1 MKFSRRILSVAV
13 LAAIAAPAAHAEVP
27 IDVIAGSEI
36 SFEGL
41 LQADANWFHSDIR
54 NLNGDAQDG
63 SKQDAEL
70 RRAELILKGKG
81 PGNIEWVIG
90 YDAKADKW
98 LDTNLRYKL
107 GGNANHY
114 LQAGQF
120 KQPNSLEEL
129 SSTKNNDF
137 VSKAM
142 ITNTWALAR
151 RVGAAYSVGDASW
164 SVTGSLFTRELK
176 RGLAAGEGYGVRGTW
191 APINDTGSILHLGLS
206 YVNYD
211 AEKPVINGANFKNRA
226 GFSVRPGADLAGG
239 RLIDT
244 GNIDNADRIAT
255 TGLEGFWVG
264 GPVKVQGEYMSTR
277 VSRTTSAP
285 SFNGTGGYVSA
296 VWNITGE
303 TWGYKAGVPTTPLP
317 NEPES
322 GMWQVGVRYDTM
334 DLDDYDAL
342 PAAPFVNGVA
352 GGQSSIWTFGAN
364 WYLRSN
370 FKLSMNYVLVDSS
383 KFLGKTSA
391 THSRN
396 PAYNNVVF
404 NRVVDDNPDIIT
416 FRAQFYW

>member
-1 MKFSRRILSVAV
+1 MKLSRRILSVAV

-98 LDTNLRYKL
+98 LDTNLKYKL

-114 LQAGQF
+114 LQVGQY

-137 VSKAM
+137 IGKAN
-142 ITNTWALAR
+142 ITNTWGVAR
-151 RVGAAYSVGDASW
+151 RLGAAYSVGDTGW
-164 SVTGSLFTRELK
+164 SITGSVFTRELK
-176 RGLAAGEGYGVRGTW
+176 RGLTAGDGYGVRGTW
-191 APINDTGSILHLGLS
+191 APINETGSILHLGLS
-206 YVNYD
+206 YLSYG
-211 AEKPVINGANFKNRA
+211 AEIGATNANLEDTARWR
-226 GFSVRPGADLAGG
+226 SRPNADLSGT
-239 RLIDT
+239 RLVDT
-244 GNIDNADRIAT
+244 GNLVNADRNST
-255 TGLEGFWVG
+255 TGFEAFWVA
-264 GPVKVQGEYMSTR
+264 GPIKLQGEYM
-277 VSRTTSAP
+277 RTTTTRT
-285 SFNGTGGYVSA
+285 GTYADFTGKGGYASA

-317 NEPES
+317 NEPGS
-322 GMWQVGVRYDTM
+322 GMWQVGLRYDTIDLNDGSLNTSGATPVVTGVLGGEM
-334 DLDDYDAL
+334 DT
-342 PAAPFVNGVA
+342 
-352 GGQSSIWTFGAN
+352 WTFGVN

-370 FKLSMNYVLVDSS
+370 FKLAANYVKVDSS
-383 KFLGKTSA
+383 KYSSSA
-391 THSRN
+391 KRI
-396 PAYNNVVF
+396 
-404 NRVVDDNPDIIT
+404 VDDNPDIIE
-416 FRAQFYW
+416 FRLQFYL